1 MEPGGKSA
9 TMTAPEET
17 KRVRIRNILVGTDFS
32 PASDAALDYAL
43 AIARRYEACLHIL
56 HVIRPESYL
65 TSPVEALPSAI
76 ELIRQSA
83 EQEMANLLI
92 SGRLRGLPHQ
102 VAIEEGDLWTTFS
115 RLVEK
120 NEIDLIVV
128 GTRGCTGAKKMLL
141 GSVSEQIFRLAEQ
154 PVLTVGPRARSS
166 AKDATLHRILFP
178 TDFDRNAQAALRYAL
193 SLAQEHQS
201 RLTLLH
207 VVEETAWA
215 SEQARETIQEFFKQR
230 LEKLVPS
237 GVELWCEPEF
247 VVRFGDP
254 IEKVL
259 ETAACDPTSLR
270 DEPSDLIV
278 LGVRGARPIAA
289 RLPGTKVY
297 RIVCEAACPVLTV
310 RGGIV

>member
-1 MEPGGKSA
+1 MEPARKAG
-9 TMTAPEET
+9 TVTTPEET
-17 KRVRIRNILVGTDFS
+17 RPVRIRNILLGTDFS

-43 AIARRYEACLHIL
+43 AIARRYEACLHVL

-65 TSPVEALPSAI
+65 TAPAESVPSAL

-92 SGRLRGLPHQ
+92 SGRLRGVAHQ
-102 VAIEEGDLWTTFS
+102 VLVQEGELWATFS
-115 RLVEK
+115 RLIEQ

-128 GTRGCTGAKKMLL
+128 GTRGRTGAQKVLL

-154 PVLTVGPRARSS
+154 PVLTIGPHARTE
-166 AKDATLHRILFP
+166 AKEVVLRRVLFP
-178 TDFDRNAQAALRYAL
+178 TDFDRNTQAALRYAL

-207 VVEETAWA
+207 VVEEAAWA
-215 SEQARETIQEFFKQR
+215 SEKARETIQEFFKQR
-230 LEKLVPS
+230 LEKLVPP
-237 GVELWCEPEF
+237 GADLWCEPKF

-254 IEKVL
+254 VERIL
-259 ETAACDPTSLR
+259 EAAAHDPTSLR

-297 RIVCEAACPVLTV
+297 RIVCEAACPVMTV
-310 RGGIV
+310 RGGII

>member
-1 MEPGGKSA
+1 MQPA
-9 TMTAPEET
+9 TETLLSTAEEIR
-17 KRVRIRNILVGTDFS
+17 RVRIRNVLLATDFS

-43 AIARRYEACLHIL
+43 AIARRYEACVHVA
-56 HVIRPESYL
+56 HVIRPEGYAATPAES
-65 TSPVEALPSAI
+65 LPSAI

-92 SGRLRGLPHQ
+92 SGRMRGVAHQ
-102 VAIEEGDLWTTFS
+102 VLVEEGELWPTLS
-115 RLVEK
+115 RLIDK

-128 GTRGCTGAKKMLL
+128 GTRGRTGARKMLL

-154 PVLTVGPRARSS
+154 PVLTVGPHARQN
-166 AKDATLHRILFP
+166 AKEAQLNRILFP

-193 SLAQEHQS
+193 SIAQEHQS

-207 VVEETAWA
+207 VIEESAWA
-215 SEQARETIQEFFKQR
+215 SEKSRMTIQDFFTQR
-230 LEKLVPS
+230 LEKLVPP
-237 GVELWCEPEF
+237 GVNLWCEPEF

-254 IEKVL
+254 VTTIL
-259 ETAACDPTSLR
+259 DAAARYPDSVR
-270 DEPSDLIV
+270 DEPADLIV

-297 RIVCEAACPVLTV
+297 RVVCEAACPVLTV